1 MLEPNLLKW
10 ALWFGSSER
19 ERVVKQ
25 EWVDNVRISTVFLG
39 LNYNFSDQGPPV
51 LWETITFS
59 NREDWKGETDRCAG
73 NREQAQA
80 MHAQMVERVREK
92 LGHKKV

>member
-1 MLEPNLLKW
+1 MPEPDLFKW
-10 ALWFGSSER
+10 AVWYGSNER
-19 ERVVKQ
+19 IVKQ

-39 LNYNFSDQGPPV
+39 LNYNFSGQGPPV
-51 LWETITFS
+51 LWETMTFS
-59 NREDWKGETDRCAG
+59 NRQDWNRETDRCAG

-92 LGHKKV
+92 LAKRGV